1 MQKSDSFSTM
11 RELCYRIDW
20 LKVGMCLL
28 LLYFLTNS
36 YWGLNNSQP
45 NETSSKEEF
54 IIDDIIKEKD
64 KQIILEGNKTLKKN
78 IANDKTQKASVL
90 GFLDLNVK
98 KKPSLRRSKFYDQD
112 GKVIKSFLKRFV
124 HVAINEEK
132 KFGVPTSVILASA
145 LLQSDVGFRSI
156 SKKSNNYFGVQ
167 CSDGWK
173 GKKTKDNGCY
183 RAYENAWS
191 SFRDHSIYVTK
202 ELKLGKL
209 KGKNYKVWAE
219 ALADSGKFDT
229 KNFEKNL
236 VKVIEDLEL
245 HRLDN

>member
-28 LLYFLTNS
+28 LFYFLTNS
-36 YWGLNNSQP
+36 YLGSR
-45 NETSSKEEF
+45 ETSIKKASSTDEF

-64 KQIILEGNKTLKKN
+64 KQIILEGNKALKKSIVN
-78 IANDKTQKASVL
+78 TETKKATVL
-90 GFLDLNVK
+90 GFLDIDLK
-98 KKPSLRRSKFYDQD
+98 KKPSLRRSNFFDHD
-112 GKVIKSFLKRFV
+112 GKAIKSFLKRFV

-132 KFGVPTSVILASA
+132 KYGVPTSIILASA
-145 LLQSDVGFRSI
+145 LLQSDVGDRKI

-167 CSDGWK
+167 CSAGWK
-173 GKKTKDNGCY
+173 GKTVKETRCF
-183 RAYENAWS
+183 RVYENAWS
-191 SFRDHSIYVTK
+191 SFRDHSIYLTK
-202 ELKLGKL
+202 ELKLSKL
-209 KGKNYKVWAE
+209 KGKNYKAWAT
-219 ALADSGKFDT
+219 ALEDSGKFDT

-245 HRLDN
+245 YRFDN